1 MGRPCT
7 PGNGWISDVY
17 YGFDAERLFLR
28 FDFLRPP
35 DARRGLRIEIL
46 EPAAGRLEIAEL
58 TPGTKTVM
66 RRSGDAALAPLPEAE
81 ATMGSI
87 LEIAVPATVLG
98 IHHGEGIQ
106 MLIQILEEGRP
117 IETILP
123 GDALRFSAPDES
135 FDVSVWNP

>member
-1 MGRPCT
+1 M
-7 PGNGWISDVY
+7 
-17 YGFDAERLFLR
+17 FLR
-28 FDFLRPP
+28 VDFLRPP

-46 EPAAGRLEIAEL
+46 EPAPGRLEIAEL
-58 TPGTKTVM
+58 TPGTKTVT
-66 RRSGDAALAPLPEAE
+66 RASADAAPAPVPEAE

-87 LEIAVPATVLG
+87 LELAVPASALG

-117 IETILP
+117 IETIPP

-135 FDVSVWNP
+135 FDGSVWNP